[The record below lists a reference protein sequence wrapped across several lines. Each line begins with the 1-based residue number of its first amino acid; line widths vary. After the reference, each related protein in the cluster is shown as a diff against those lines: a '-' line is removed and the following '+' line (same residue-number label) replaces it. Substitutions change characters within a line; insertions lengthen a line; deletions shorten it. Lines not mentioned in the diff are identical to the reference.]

1 MWLLLDMILLCP
13 VMIQLVNTMSTLIIV
28 IFRLPFPPSLS
39 PPLALFLPFTF
50 LLPSS
55 LFRFRYCSAC
65 KQHRDA
71 SKRIEIWKLPSI
83 LLIHLKRFFSKYYLA
98 IILSLCS
105 LDVFCY
111 YRFSY
116 DGMWRQKK
124 QNFVDFPFRYIT
136 LHQVSM

>member
-1 MWLLLDMILLCP
+1 MFLAKVLGGKRYLLNSNQAHELSCGCYLIMILLCP
-13 VMIQLVNTMSTLIIV
+13 AKIQLVNTMSTLIIV
-28 IFRLPFPPSLS
+28 FLSLPPSLS

-98 IILSLCS
+98 IILSLFS
-105 LDVFCY
+105 LDVVCLF
-111 YRFSY
+111 
-116 DGMWRQKK
+116 
-124 QNFVDFPFRYIT
+124 
-136 LHQVSM
+136 LL